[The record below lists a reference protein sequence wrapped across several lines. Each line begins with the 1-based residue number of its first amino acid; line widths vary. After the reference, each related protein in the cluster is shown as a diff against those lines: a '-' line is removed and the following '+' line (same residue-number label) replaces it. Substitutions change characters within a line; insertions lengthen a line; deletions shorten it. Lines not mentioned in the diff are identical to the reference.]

1 MLQTLEQIQRW
12 THNYS
17 VPTDL
22 EGIAAKDLKGTRKL
36 QQQGSVTG
44 TVWGRGA
51 GHSVMGLTWHCSEVE
66 VLPDDLLKL
75 AVHGAWSEA
84 LTQIQPEVLTQGR
97 AWEAETGRERGEK
110 QKEGG
115 GGDGDRRRE
124 LAKSAQQS
132 KTDELCKYLYTLS
145 KGEWQP
151 KPTFPRLYRYSS
163 FDLPLYHSSPLLP
176 NPSLSNKHYISFL
189 TLYQSSWVHNILF
202 PGLSCIA

>member
-51 GHSVMGLTWHCSEVE
+51 GHSVMGLTWHRSEVE

-75 AVHGAWSEA
+75 AVHGSWSKT
-84 LTQIQPEVLTQGR
+84 LTQIQPEVLTQYR
-97 AWEAETGRERGEK
+97 AWEGERGERK
-110 QKEGG
+110 RKRGEREAEGDEDVQKEIAI
-115 GGDGDRRRE
+115 
-124 LAKSAQQS
+124 LAQQS
-132 KTDELCKYLYTLS
+132 KTDEMSKYLYTPS
-145 KGEWQP
+145 KREWQP
-151 KPTFPRLYRYSS
+151 KLTFPNR
-163 FDLPLYHSSPLLP
+163 
-176 NPSLSNKHYISFL
+176 NETVSL
-189 TLYQSSWVHNILF
+189 Q
-202 PGLSCIA
+202 